1 MIYISKTLILA
12 TVWKI
17 DNRGPRMK
25 AESLFSLFC
34 FSTAVKYGGR
44 VDQRCIVET
53 ELTGLVQALD
63 VKGVSTKTWLDY
75 MI

>member
-12 TVWKI
+12 TAWKI
-17 DNRGPRMK
+17 ANRGTRMN

-34 FSTAVKYGGR
+34 CSTALKYGGR

-53 ELTGLVQALD
+53 ESTGLAQALD
-63 VKGVSTKTWLDY
+63 VKGVSTKT
-75 MI
+75 

>member
-1 MIYISKTLILA
+1 
-12 TVWKI
+12 
-17 DNRGPRMK
+17 MK

-63 VKGVSTKTWLDY
+63 VKGVSTKT
-75 MI
+75 

>member
-12 TVWKI
+12 TAWKI
-17 DNRGPRMK
+17 DNRGTRMK

-34 FSTAVKYGGR
+34 CSRAVKYGGR

-53 ELTGLVQALD
+53 ESTGLAQALD
-63 VKGVSTKTWLDY
+63 VKGVPTKT
-75 MI
+75 